1 MYIFQ
6 RFQHAR
12 IGGVKI
18 SLNTHLRF
26 LRVGLEKT
34 ITAILLLLSVVKKYN
49 GICISYEKL
58 TENPEL
64 LNNLMPLIGEASES
78 SQFKFNQV
86 VDRSKIR
93 GDINVSK
100 NAAELSRKST
110 DKRELELTEVIS
122 VIRSANGFNKIYE
135 FAGWVDD
142 FTAEGIARADNQ
154 ILERLSNIVKKW

>member
-1 MYIFQ
+1 
-6 RFQHAR
+6 
-12 IGGVKI
+12 
-18 SLNTHLRF
+18 
-26 LRVGLEKT
+26 
-34 ITAILLLLSVVKKYN
+34 
-49 GICISYEKL
+49 
-58 TENPEL
+58 
-64 LNNLMPLIGEASES
+64 MPLIGEASES